1 MQNKNM
7 GRRNGVQKS
16 RVFGD
21 RCFFLNRF
29 RNYGQHNTIGI
40 VFSVSVMTI
49 FSPVGKIKCGME
61 EIHAFFYKKVRIS
74 FIDKYFLKKSID
86 LLLKSFLRLS

>member
-7 GRRNGVQKS
+7 GGRNGVQKS

-21 RCFFLNRF
+21 HCFILNRD

-61 EIHAFFYKKVRIS
+61 ETHAFFIRKLGYR
-74 FIDKYFLKKSID
+74 
-86 LLLKSFLRLS
+86 LLINTFLRNR

>member
-21 RCFFLNRF
+21 RCFFLNRY

-49 FSPVGKIKCGME
+49 LSPVGKIKCGME
-61 EIHAFFYKKVRIS
+61 EIHTFFIRKLGYH
-74 FIDKYFLKKSID
+74 
-86 LLLKSFLRLS
+86 LLINTFLRNR